1 LRRHCLKSDQ
11 SSETLIVGPR
21 EAFSVSAKATSWIVV
36 DFSFKLLLFRKSDV
50 LVVSNVLVGN

>member
-1 LRRHCLKSDQ
+1 LKSDQ